1 MIYRFVFVESVTMG
15 WKESVCSP
23 YSNYERTEAH
33 QVMAFQLERQLCL
46 LHLTSLF
53 HNLEN
58 HENHASKRRV
68 LVVMP
73 ERRTDSQLCVSFSP
87 FNLITKSCCIL
98 FLSTSSALSVK
109 FAVAANLLGDM

>member
-58 HENHASKRRV
+58 HENHVKTHYGKQEVCRAPRAHGKGPKTHGKDFVEMCS
-68 LVVMP
+68 L
-73 ERRTDSQLCVSFSP
+73 RTHVEMSRF
-87 FNLITKSCCIL
+87 
-98 FLSTSSALSVK
+98 
-109 FAVAANLLGDM
+109 